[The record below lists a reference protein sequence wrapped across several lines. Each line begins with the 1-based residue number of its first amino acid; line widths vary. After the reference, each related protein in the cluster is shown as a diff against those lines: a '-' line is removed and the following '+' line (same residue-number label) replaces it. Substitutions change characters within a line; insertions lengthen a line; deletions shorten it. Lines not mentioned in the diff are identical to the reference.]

1 MRSFESHTGRTRIL
15 FGSGTVHELAAELA
29 RLGAQRALILTT
41 PGQAAVAFRIADQ
54 LGEKCVGLFPEA
66 VMHTPVEV
74 TDRAQAYLEQVG
86 ADAVVA
92 VGGGSTT
99 GLGKALAS
107 RRGLPHLVLPTTYA
121 GSEVTPVL
129 GETAEGEKT
138 TRSSPEIQPD
148 TVIYDVDLTLTLPWT
163 VSLTS
168 AVNAMAH
175 AVEALYADTRT
186 DDTDRK
192 ATDALTALST
202 GLRALHTDRHSV
214 EARSEL
220 LYGAWLAGVSLGA
233 VGMGLHHKLCHTLGG
248 SFGLPHAPT
257 HTVVL
262 PYAMEYN
269 QAAAPSAISAAAAA
283 LDVRDGPSGLQH
295 LVRSLDGPTDLA
307 ALGFANTDIPRAA
320 VLATARPYPNPR
332 EVTEDEVSALLR
344 RATAGTPITGD
355 RELSDP

>member
-1 MRSFESHTGRTRIL
+1 VRSFESHTGKTRIV

-29 RLGAQRALILTT
+29 RLDAHHAVILST
-41 PGQAAVAFRIADQ
+41 PGQAVLAQRLGRV
-54 LGEKCVGLFPEA
+54 LGESTAGLFSEA
-66 VMHTPVEV
+66 AMHTPTAV
-74 TDRAQAYLEQVG
+74 TERAVAYLEQVG

-92 VGGGSTT
+92 VGGGSST
-99 GLGKALAS
+99 GLGKAVAS
-107 RRGLPHLVLPTTYA
+107 RTGLPQLVVPTTYA

-129 GETAEGEKT
+129 GETADGQKT

-148 TVIYDVDLTLTLPWT
+148 TVLYDVDLTLTLPWS

-175 AVEALYADTRT
+175 AVEALYADERT
-186 DDTDRK
+186 EDIDRT
-192 ATDALTALST
+192 ATDALTALAT
-202 GLRALHTDRHSV
+202 GLRDLHVDRGSA

-220 LYGAWLAGVSLGA
+220 LYGAWLAGACLGA

-269 QAAAPSAISAAAAA
+269 QPAAPSAIAAATTA
-283 LDVRDGPSGLQH
+283 LEVADGPAGVQGLI
-295 LVRSLDGPTDLA
+295 RSLEGPTALE
-307 ALGFANTDIPRAA
+307 ALGFATADIPRAA
-320 VLATARPYPNPR
+320 ELATARPYANPR
-332 EVTEDEVSALLR
+332 PVTQDGVAELLR
-344 RATAGTPITGD
+344 RATTGTPIGGD
-355 RELSDP
+355 R